1 MRNFI
6 INIFH
11 RFVNKLF
18 HRHPLVSLG
27 VCKPYRSGPV
37 SYDGMSQEQFSRLMS
52 PAPTNLALVVG
63 DFRLEVWEQDEKG
76 NPTRRLRYL

>member
-1 MRNFI
+1 MLNFI
-6 INIFH
+6 INICH

-18 HRHPLVSLG
+18 HHDPLISLG
-27 VCKPYRSGPV
+27 VSRLGKRKGF
-37 SYDGMSQEQFSRLMS
+37 YDGMTKEEFSRLMS

-63 DFRLEVWEQDEKG
+63 NFRLEVWEQDEKG